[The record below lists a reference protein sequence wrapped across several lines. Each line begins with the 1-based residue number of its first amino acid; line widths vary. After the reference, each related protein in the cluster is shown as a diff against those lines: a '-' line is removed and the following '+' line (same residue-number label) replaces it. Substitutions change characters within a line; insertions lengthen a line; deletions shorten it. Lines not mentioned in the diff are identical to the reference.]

1 MSAVLEA
8 KAPQGQW
15 WVFLLLGIIYLLF
28 GIASFIW
35 PINVA
40 EILILAFGIFALVAG
55 VVALVGMLKAGKSW
69 WIFLFKGIISLAA
82 GTIVLFNPVLAGFTI
97 YIFIAIWAIVSGLF
111 EFLGAFFGGVK
122 GGGVALLAIAG
133 IFSIIFGALLLVLNW
148 VSGFLA
154 LMWIFGFYGILYGI
168 TLMGYS
174 ATARNKS
181 IA

>member
-35 PINVA
+35 QIDVA
-40 EILILAFGIFALVAG
+40 EILILVFGIFALVSG
-55 VVALVGMLKAGKSW
+55 VVALVGMFRAGKSW
-69 WIFLFKGIISLAA
+69 WILLFKGIISLAA
-82 GTIVLFNPVLAGFTI
+82 GTIVLINPVLAGFTI
-97 YIFIAIWAIVSGLF
+97 YIFIVIWAIVSGLF

-133 IFSIIFGALLLVLNW
+133 IFSVIFGVLLLVLHW
-148 VSGFLA
+148 VTGFLA
-154 LMWIFGFYGILYGI
+154 LMWTFGFYGILYGI